1 MEKKQLIN
9 VDTGEGFYP
18 ETDPQDRGMRGEKGD
33 PGPAGERGEKGD
45 QGPAGERGEK
55 GDQGPAGERGEKGD
69 PGPAGERGEKGDPGA
84 AGKSAYEIAV
94 GNGFSGTEEEW
105 LASLRPCTL
114 IFMPA
119 DPGNIPP
126 SIPPNTLCCMYE
138 EGE

>member
-1 MEKKQLIN
+1 MGHGY
-9 VDTGEGFYP
+9 GESESEWLLSLQGR
-18 ETDPQDRGMRGEKGD
+18 DGEPGAPGQ
-33 PGPAGERGEKGD
+33 PGPAGADGQPGEKGD
-45 QGPAGERGEK
+45 Q
-55 GDQGPAGERGEKGD
+55 
-69 PGPAGERGEKGDPGA
+69 GPAGERGEKGDPGA